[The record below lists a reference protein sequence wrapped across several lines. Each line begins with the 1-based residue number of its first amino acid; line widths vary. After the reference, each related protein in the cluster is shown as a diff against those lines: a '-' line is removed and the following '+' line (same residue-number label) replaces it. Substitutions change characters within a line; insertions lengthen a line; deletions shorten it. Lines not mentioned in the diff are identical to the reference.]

1 MSKIY
6 KLSGQVVDVFD
17 RSIYPARI
25 FVEKG
30 IIQEVQRTEANVEPG
45 FLIPGLV
52 DSHIHIESSM
62 LSPQQ
67 FSAVAM
73 KHGTVATVS
82 DPHEIA
88 NVLGEEGIRFM
99 LHDAARSPLKFH
111 FGVPSCVPATPFESS
126 GAVLDSKKVAQL
138 LKKEQ
143 FGFLAEMM
151 NFPGVI
157 QQDADVMK
165 KIQAAREMGKPVD
178 GHAPGLL
185 GDALQQYI
193 DAGITTEHECST
205 YAEAREKLERGMH
218 ILIREGSAA
227 KNFDALY
234 PLIDAF
240 PDKVMLCS
248 DDRHP
253 DDLIRG
259 HINLLIEKGMAYGLD
274 IFHLLQAASVNA
286 VKHYGLSSGLLRE
299 NDPADIVRVND
310 LNQFNILETYISGK
324 CVYGSKNVGY
334 EPKSQD
340 LPNIMKAKPVQSS
353 DLSIQSEDKPIRV
366 IHAQDHELYTSWSAE
381 KPKEGNG
388 LVLSDAERDILK
400 IAVLNRYRPGKPSLG
415 FIKNFGLK
423 RGALGSS
430 IAHDSHNLI
439 VVGTDDI
446 SIVRAFNHLIEQQ
459 GGIVVCGESTLEGLP
474 LKIAGLMSDQPAGEV
489 SRRYHEL
496 TAMAAALG
504 CRLQA
509 PFMTL
514 SFMALPVIPEL
525 KLTDQGL
532 FDVQNFQYTTLFV
545 DA

>member
-1 MSKIY
+1 M
-6 KLSGQVVDVFD
+6 LSGQVVDVFN
-17 RSIYPARI
+17 RSIYPGRI
-25 FVEKG
+25 FAEKG
-30 IIQEVQRTEANVEPG
+30 IIQEVHRTQANIEPG

-62 LSPQQ
+62 LTPQQ

-73 KHGTVATVS
+73 NHGTVATVS

-88 NVLGEEGIRFM
+88 NVLGEKGIRFM
-99 LHDAARSPLKFH
+99 LKDAARSPLKFH

-126 GAVLDSKKVAQL
+126 GAVLDGQKVAQL

-157 QQDADVMK
+157 QQDADVMM
-165 KIQAAREMGKPVD
+165 KIQAARESGKPVD

-193 DAGITTEHECST
+193 DAGISTEHECST
-205 YAEAREKLERGMH
+205 YAEAREKLERGMY

-227 KNFDALY
+227 KNFDVLY
-234 PLIDAF
+234 PLIDEF

-259 HINLLIEKGMAYGLD
+259 HMNLLIQKGIACGLD
-274 IFHLLQAASVNA
+274 IFHLLQAACVNP
-286 VKHYGLSSGLLRE
+286 VKHYRLSCGLLRE
-299 NDPADIVRVND
+299 NDPADIVRVDD
-310 LNQFNILETYISGK
+310 LDQFNILETFIDGK
-324 CVYGSKNVGY
+324 CLYGSRKVGY
-334 EPKSQD
+334 EPKSHGV
-340 LPNIMKAKPVQSS
+340 PNIMKAKPIQSS
-353 DLSIQSEDKPIRV
+353 DLEIPAEDKPIRV
-366 IHAQDHELYTSWSAE
+366 IHARDHELYTSFTAE
-381 KPKEGNG
+381 NPKNGNG
-388 LVLSDAERDILK
+388 LLLSDTERDILK
-400 IAVLNRYRPGKPSLG
+400 IAVLNRYQPGKPSLG

-446 SIVRAFNHLIEQQ
+446 SMVRTFNHLIEQK
-459 GGIVVCGESTLEGLP
+459 GGIVVCNGSELEGLP
-474 LKIAGLMSDQPAGEV
+474 LKVAGLMSDQPAAVV
-489 SRRYHEL
+489 SGRYHEL
-496 TAMAAALG
+496 TAMAAELG
-504 CRLQA
+504 CKLQA

-532 FDVQNFQYTTLFV
+532 FDVQSFQYTTLYV